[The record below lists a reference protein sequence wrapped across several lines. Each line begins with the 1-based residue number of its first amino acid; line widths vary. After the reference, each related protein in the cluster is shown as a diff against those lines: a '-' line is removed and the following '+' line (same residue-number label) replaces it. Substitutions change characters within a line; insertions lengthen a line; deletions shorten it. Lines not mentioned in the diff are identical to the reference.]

1 MQATTCFHDGI
12 ANAVL
17 QEADLVFHQPIAFH
31 PTDRVFNAD
40 SDRCNGTI
48 RRFLLWR
55 EVTATRFFCG
65 LNARDPITCIALEPQ
80 ILIET
85 TATWEGIAFQIRQ
98 AFIMR
103 LPCRGGTQEAN
114 GTGLIDPYHHAK
126 KGGGRLRFRLVS
138 REAGGSFI
146 SRACGKQV
154 LVSYRPIQY
163 RMEPMN
169 PRIRIRLGHPKA
181 LALHFRHGM
190 RFQLGQHEEPLVSHR
205 R

>member
-1 MQATTCFHDGI
+1 MQATPCLHDGI
-12 ANAVL
+12 TNTVL
-17 QEADLVFHQPIAFH
+17 QEAYPVFHQAVAFH

-114 GTGLIDPYHHAK
+114 GTGLID
-126 KGGGRLRFRLVS
+126 
-138 REAGGSFI
+138 
-146 SRACGKQV
+146 
-154 LVSYRPIQY
+154 
-163 RMEPMN
+163 
-169 PRIRIRLGHPKA
+169 
-181 LALHFRHGM
+181 
-190 RFQLGQHEEPLVSHR
+190 HEEIFDGVALLLATIVFLLVLGIFGALDWSLR
-205 R
+205 TIMPKRGVVDSAFDW